1 MKLRIL
7 KITALLA
14 LGAALLSGCERP
26 PMESVQ
32 NGFRGTGMV
41 EVYNPRQ
48 LAKQAELNT
57 APPAMPPAPA
67 DGPRAKTAYQNVQV
81 LGDVS
86 ASQFIGL
93 MTAMTAWVA
102 PKEGCAYCHN
112 PQNFADDSKYTK
124 TVARKMIEM
133 TRHINGNW
141 KDHVANTGVTCYTCH
156 RGNPVPQQV
165 WFTPKEQDKRADFIG
180 DLAGQNT
187 PGKLVGMSSLPT
199 DPLTP
204 FLLEDKPIRVNG
216 PTALPSGNRS
226 STKQAEW
233 TYGLMTHM
241 STSLGVNCTYCHN
254 TRAFQSWE
262 TSPPQRITAYHG
274 IRMSRDVNN
283 AYMVPLTGT
292 FPPERK
298 GAGGDVAK
306 ISCATCHQGAYKP
319 LYGASMLSSYPELAA
334 IAGGPA
340 VVAAAPAVP
349 QAAASTPLA
358 K

>member
-1 MKLRIL
+1 MNFRIL
-7 KITALLA
+7 KSVAAFAFGSMLLA
-14 LGAALLSGCERP
+14 GCERP

-32 NGFRGTGMV
+32 HGYRGTGMV
-41 EVYNPRQ
+41 EVYNPSH
-48 LAKQAELNT
+48 LAKQDALNT
-57 APPAMPPAPA
+57 APASPPPAPA
-67 DGPRAKTAYQNVQV
+67 DGPRAKDAYQNVKV

-86 ASQFIGL
+86 AAQFIGL
-93 MTAMTAWVA
+93 MTAMTNWVS

-112 PQNFADDSKYTK
+112 PQNFAEDSKYTK

-141 KDHVANTGVTCYTCH
+141 QNHVASTGVTCYTCH
-156 RGNPVPQQV
+156 RGKPVPQQV
-165 WFTPKEQDKRADFIG
+165 WFTPLEQDKKADFLG
-180 DLAGQNT
+180 DLAGQNQ

-204 FLLEDKPIRVNG
+204 FLLQDKPIRVNG
-216 PTALPSGNRS
+216 PMALPSGNRS
-226 STKQAEW
+226 SIKQAEW

-241 STSLGVNCTYCHN
+241 SQSLGVNCTFCHN
-254 TRAFQSWE
+254 TRSFQSWE
-262 TSPPQRITAYHG
+262 GSPPQRMTAYHG
-274 IRMSRDVNN
+274 IRMARDVNN
-283 AYMVPLTGT
+283 AFMVPLTGT

-319 LYGASMLSSYPELAA
+319 LYGFPMLKSYPELAA
-334 IAGGPA
+334 IATVP
-340 VVAAAPAVP
+340 AAPAAEGAPVV
-349 QAAASTPLA
+349 ASTEAA